1 MKKLFIVCLVL
12 LCTVLCVSASDS
24 QANIPTIVEEGTI
37 LPANTTVDIV
47 SVKTVIDV
55 KPGDNADTI
64 NDIIANQ
71 NNKQTNA
78 GTAVSDELKEALG
91 SDSKLPD
98 NALITGKG
106 FYEIELKNM
115 TDGSV
120 MGDGLTFTTKIAEI
134 SNNTKEV
141 GVIHY
146 SSVRG
151 FEYVKADSFDKANK
165 TAKFTLADTSP
176 IAFVISNENPTTS
189 DGSSSSGSSNST
201 VSKPVVNTSVR

>member
-24 QANIPTIVEEGTI
+24 QTNIPTIIEEGTS

-47 SVKTVIDV
+47 NIKTVVNV
-55 KPGDNADTI
+55 KPGDNADTV
-64 NDIIANQ
+64 NNIIINQ

-91 SDSKLPD
+91 PNSKLPD

-106 FYEIELKNM
+106 FYEIELKNVA
-115 TDGSV
+115 DGNIT
-120 MGDGLTFTTKIAEI
+120 GGGLTFTAKIAEI

-141 GVIHY
+141 GIIHY
-146 SSVRG
+146 SGVRG
-151 FEYVKADSFDKANK
+151 FEYIKADSFNKTNK

-176 IAFVISNENPTTS
+176 IAFVISNEAPTTS
-189 DGSSSSGSSNST
+189 GGSSSSGSNNST
-201 VSKPVVNTSVR
+201 VSKPVVNTSAR